1 MSETRI
7 KTSELWSE
15 VQKVGEGRPE
25 FVYEQDSSPGG
36 RSCSYARDGQP
47 SCIVGHALVRLGLS
61 VGDLELFDELGD
73 SGISEVVEASG
84 HIFDED
90 DPEATRKATVAQNQQ
105 DHGKPWGE
113 ATQGA
118 LDSNREEWW

>member
-15 VQKVGEGRPE
+15 VQKVGEERPE